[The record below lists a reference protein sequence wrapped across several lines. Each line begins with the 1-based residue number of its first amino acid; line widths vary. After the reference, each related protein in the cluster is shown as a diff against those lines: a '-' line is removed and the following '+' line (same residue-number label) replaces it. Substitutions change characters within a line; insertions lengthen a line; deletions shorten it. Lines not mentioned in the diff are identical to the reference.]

1 MTRSYKTEAI
11 VLKRINF
18 GEADR
23 LVTVFS
29 KLNGKQK
36 LVAKGIRKITSR
48 KKGHL
53 ELFTQV
59 QLQVAKG
66 KNLDLITEA
75 ATINSFPKLRHNLNR
90 VRIAYL
96 LAELVDQLTAENQEQ
111 IGVYQLLVSA
121 FSSLNSA
128 SASKDFIV
136 NFEKELLTQLG
147 FGLPARH
154 DRVSLESHIFN
165 IIERPLHSKKI
176 K

>member
-1 MTRSYKTEAI
+1 MARSYKVEGI
-11 VLKRINF
+11 VLKRISF

-23 LVTVFS
+23 LVTIFS
-29 KLNGKQK
+29 KDHGRLR
-36 LVAKGIRKITSR
+36 LLAKGIRRLSSR

-59 QLQVAKG
+59 KLQVARG

-75 ATINSFPKLRHNLNR
+75 ATVNSFPTLRHNLNR

-96 LAELVDQLTAENQEQ
+96 LAELIDQLTAENQEQ
-111 IGVYQLLVSA
+111 VGVYHLLSEA
-121 FSSLNSA
+121 LSKLNSHT
-128 SASKDFIV
+128 ASKNFIV
-136 NFEKELLTQLG
+136 DFEKELLTQLG

-154 DRVSLESHIFN
+154 DQVSLESHILS
-165 IIERPLHSKKI
+165 IIEKPLNSKKI

>member
-29 KLNGKQK
+29 KAHGKQK

-75 ATINSFPKLRHNLNR
+75 ATINSFPVLRRNLNR

-96 LAELVDQLTAENQEQ
+96 LAELIDQLTAENQEQ
-111 IGVYQLLVSA
+111 EAVYRLLA
-121 FSSLNSA
+121 AALARLNSH

-136 NFEKELLTQLG
+136 DFEKNLLTQLG

-154 DRVSLESHIFN
+154 DQVSLESHIFN
-165 IIERPLHSKKI
+165 IIERPLNSKKI

>member
-1 MTRSYKTEAI
+1 MTRSYKTEVI

-29 KLNGKQK
+29 KSHGKQR

-75 ATINSFPKLRHNLNR
+75 ATVNSFPKLRHNLNR

-111 IGVYQLLVSA
+111 IGVYQLLASA
-121 FSSLNSA
+121 LTRLNSA

-147 FGLPARH
+147 FGLPIRH

-165 IIERPLHSKKI
+165 IIERPLNSKKI